1 MCCLLCVVHYALLC
15 ALFCALSNVCSA
27 LCAVYLE
34 ELITFYCILEA
45 MIQSE
50 VEVLKFN
57 VDLAGTT
64 IGFCIKHNFCI

>member
-15 ALFCALSNVCSA
+15 ALCSVISNVCSA

-57 VDLAGTT
+57 VDLAGTM
-64 IGFCIKHNFCI
+64 IGFCIYT

>member
-1 MCCLLCVVHYALLC
+1 MLSALCRALLC
-15 ALFCALSNVCSA
+15 ALCYVISNVCSA

-57 VDLAGTT
+57 VDLAGTM
-64 IGFCIKHNFCI
+64 IGFCI

>member
-1 MCCLLCVVHYALLC
+1 MLSALCC
-15 ALFCALSNVCSA
+15 ALCSVVCSVISNVCSA

-57 VDLAGTT
+57 VDLAGTM
-64 IGFCIKHNFCI
+64 IGFCI